1 MWQRKQTIFL
11 GITVLCLILMN
22 FFPIWIASDAE
33 TEKILTS
40 FSYTELSKSN
50 NGEVVSATF
59 YPYLISAILAIAAA
73 TIAVIEIGK
82 FTNRM
87 LQLKLAALN
96 SLFMAGSIGSAVY
109 FATTLIKSNQLAGT
123 YGAGLYLPAAA
134 MVSNMIANRFIRRDE
149 KLVRDSDRIR

>member
-11 GITVLCLILMN
+11 GIAVLCLILMN
-22 FFPIWIASDAE
+22 FFPIWIGSDNE

-40 FSYTELSKSN
+40 FSYTELNKT
-50 NGEVVSATF
+50 NGEVVSASF
-59 YPYLISAILAIAAA
+59 YPYMISAILAIAAA

-82 FTNRM
+82 FNNRL

-109 FATTLIKSNQLAGT
+109 FATTLIKSNQIGGS

-134 MVSNMIANRFIRRDE
+134 MISNMIANRFIRKDE